1 MRRWMAGL
9 LAAALLVG
17 VSGCGQKKPVVFGLV
32 TLDGQPLDNGNI
44 TFSPVAGDG
53 QTSGALIG
61 PDGRYRTDASPTKLK
76 VVISASKVIGKRKMY
91 DTPDSPTV
99 DILQE
104 ILPPR
109 YSDMKMTEL
118 TVTIVPG
125 ENEKNFELTSGKGS
139 VPARP

>member
-9 LAAALLVG
+9 LAAALLATVG
-17 VSGCGQKKPVVFGLV
+17 GCGQKKPVVFGLV

-61 PDGRYRTDASPTKLK
+61 PDGGYRTDASPTKLK

-91 DTPDSPTV
+91 ETPDSPTV

-109 YSDMKMTEL
+109 YSDMKKTEL

-125 ENEKNFELTSGKGS
+125 ENEKNFELTSDKGQ
-139 VPARP
+139 RPGRP